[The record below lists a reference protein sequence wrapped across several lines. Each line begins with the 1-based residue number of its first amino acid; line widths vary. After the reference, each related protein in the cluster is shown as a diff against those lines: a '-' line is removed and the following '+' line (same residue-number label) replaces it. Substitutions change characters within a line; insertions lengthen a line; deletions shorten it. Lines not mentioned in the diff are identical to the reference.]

1 MVCTLVIVAG
11 AWFAITRVFGV
22 KPKPAT
28 GKYDPNTGLGRG
40 APGFRMC
47 IRLTTAETNVRRV
60 ALPADLVARIRAGEQ
75 VSAEEIT
82 AAQER
87 VAAGET
93 TPAKPVNEWLPAN
106 TTKKAPTARSRRT
119 KK

>member
-11 AWFAITRVFGV
+11 AWFAINRI
-22 KPKPAT
+22 T
-28 GKYDPNTGLGRG
+28 GAKQNPGSGSYDPSTGLGRG
-40 APGFRMC
+40 APGFRTYWV
-47 IRLTTAETNVRRV
+47 LTAETNVRRV

-87 VAAGET
+87 VAAGNT
-93 TPAKPVNEWLPAN
+93 GPKKPADEWLPASA
-106 TTKKAPTARSRRT
+106 TKKPTNTRNRRG

>member
-1 MVCTLVIVAG
+1 MVCHHPCIWREAETGDGQVRSQHWSWSRRSWVSYVTL
-11 AWFAITRVFGV
+11 
-22 KPKPAT
+22 
-28 GKYDPNTGLGRG
+28 
-40 APGFRMC
+40 
-47 IRLTTAETNVRRV
+47 LTTTETNVRRV

-93 TPAKPVNEWLPAN
+93 TSTKPVNEWLPAN
-106 TTKKAPTARSRRT
+106 TTKKAPTSRSRRS
-119 KK
+119 KKQ